1 VENVPL
7 KVAIISH
14 SYPTKKNPA
23 QATFIKEEAH
33 LISKKNEVHLLLPT
47 VYAIPLQNQYYRT
60 LNPLEKKLDV
70 KRFNYFSF
78 PRKSLPS
85 ITRWSLSRNLLKA
98 LNRFKVDLIHLHW
111 LFPSGLAV
119 PSLKKAG
126 KRTVLTIHGGDWYKN
141 ESKKSLKP
149 FLDASIDNAD
159 KIICVGSKLL
169 NDVAIKYPKH
179 ESKLYHVPHGINTS
193 LFCSADAD
201 KKATAKKTLEWSRDK
216 THILC
221 VANLYREKGVDLLL
235 KAFSALPDISG
246 LHLHLIS
253 PQSNIEYANYV
264 QQIISENK
272 LNPNITFHS
281 QLSHDEMP
289 LFYQAAD
296 LFISPSRR
304 EGFGLAVAESISCG
318 TPVLATKSGGPEEI
332 VNHKCGILVDTDSHN
347 SLKNGLEAILKNLS
361 GYDAEFMHSYILKNF
376 STLSKQKKLESIYNS
391 LL

>member
-1 VENVPL
+1 L

-14 SYPTKKNPA
+14 SYPTKENPA

-33 LISKKNEVHLLLPT
+33 LISKINEVYLLLPT
-47 VYAIPLQNQYYRT
+47 VYATPLQNQYYRT
-60 LNPLEKKLDV
+60 LNPLENDIDV
-70 KRFNYFSF
+70 SRFNYLSF

-85 ITRWSLSRNLLKA
+85 ITRWSLSRNLLKT
-98 LNRFKVDLIHLHW
+98 LNRFKIDLVHLHW

-141 ESKKSLKP
+141 ESNKTLKP
-149 FLDASIDNAD
+149 FLDDTIDNAD

-169 NDVAIKYPKH
+169 NDVALKYPEH
-179 ESKLYHVPHGINTS
+179 ESKLTHVPHGIDTS
-193 LFCSADAD
+193 LFCSTGAD
-201 KKATAKKTLEWSRDK
+201 KKATAKKTLGWSSDK
-216 THILC
+216 THLLC

-235 KAFSALPDISG
+235 KAFSDLPDISD

-253 PQSNIEYANYV
+253 PQSNTEYANNV
-264 QQIISENK
+264 HQIILENK
-272 LNPNITFHS
+272 LSSNITFHTQS
-281 QLSHDEMP
+281 SHNDMP
-289 LFYQAAD
+289 LYYQAAD

-332 VNHKCGILVDTDSHN
+332 VNRKCGILVDTDSHK
-347 SLKNGLEAILKNLS
+347 SLKIGLEAILDNLS
-361 GYDAEFMHSYILKNF
+361 GYDPEHMHSYIYKNF
-376 STLSKQKKLESIYNS
+376 STLSKQKKLQSIYKS
-391 LL
+391 IF